1 MPSDVWRRGRW
12 KVQGVAEEQ
21 GWTSQGPRHHWDEG
35 GGPGDGHNASLELET
50 GRTKTSRF
58 LEPHSASEVS
68 SAEMASAGL
77 RAPGHQLGGEGGKG
91 GNKTPESEQ
100 RVRTTHTELNSG

>member
-12 KVQGVAEEQ
+12 KVQGVAE
-21 GWTSQGPRHHWDEG
+21 GAGMDILQGPRHHWDEG
-35 GGPGDGHNASLELET
+35 GRAWRWAHVSLELET

-58 LEPHSASEVS
+58 LEPHSKLQKYP

-100 RVRTTHTELNSG
+100 SGKDYAH